1 MTDTLP
7 DGVEILRPID
17 GRYAS
22 VLTSGA
28 LAFVA
33 DLQRRLGPGR
43 QRILAARAER
53 WARLRAGEQTTPI
66 ILLGLAREDRPAGR
80 YYEMKVVDGRS
91 GSALWTYDGSGSDY
105 VAAAVPGAHG
115 EGRGGGEAG
124 GAWFQSTRPQ
134 LRDVDG
140 DDSDDVVFVEQDF
153 VFGTLL
159 RAVRI
164 EP

>member
-1 MTDTLP
+1 MNLSP
-7 DGVEILRPID
+7 GVR
-17 GRYAS
+17 GRW
-22 VLTSGA
+22 VLLDA
-28 LAFVA
+28 
-33 DLQRRLGPGR
+33 GR
-43 QRILAARAER
+43 AQVQ
-53 WARLRAGEQTTPI
+53 GQTTPLL
-66 ILLGLAREDRPAGR
+66 LLGLAREDRPAGR

-91 GSALWTYDGSGSDY
+91 GSTLWTYDGTGSDY
-105 VAAAVPGAHG
+105 VAAGGSGTSADRHASDP
-115 EGRGGGEAG
+115 EGD
-124 GAWFQSTRPQ
+124 AWPQWTRPQ

>member
-1 MTDTLP
+1 MRWRLLFITGLACVCATPAGSNPHGHDLWQMNLSP
-7 DGVEILRPID
+7 GVH
-17 GRYAS
+17 GRW
-22 VLTSGA
+22 VLLDA
-28 LAFVA
+28 
-33 DLQRRLGPGR
+33 GR
-43 QRILAARAER
+43 ARIQ
-53 WARLRAGEQTTPI
+53 EQTTPI

-91 GSALWTYDGSGSDY
+91 GSELWTYDGTGSDY
-105 VAAAVPGAHG
+105 VLAGAPGASG
-115 EGRGGGEAG
+115 EGHAG
-124 GAWFQSTRPQ
+124 GAGNEPWSQWTRPQ

-164 EP
+164 DP

>member
-1 MTDTLP
+1 MRWRLLFI
-7 DGVEILRPID
+7 V
-17 GRYAS
+17 A
-22 VLTSGA
+22 GA
-28 LAFVA
+28 CVCATPA
-33 DLQRRLGPGR
+33 DSNPHGHDLWQMNLGPGIHG
-43 QRILAARAER
+43 QWVLLDAG
-53 WARLRAGEQTTPI
+53 RLRAGEQTTPI